1 MSNQDVNSC
10 VIDWGREAG
19 HLLCAEGRRLHVVSI
34 LKHKE
39 ITCNAEK
46 RFMNV
51 IESKENN

>member
-39 ITCNAEK
+39 IHMQCRKEVYECN
-46 RFMNV
+46 
-51 IESKENN
+51 